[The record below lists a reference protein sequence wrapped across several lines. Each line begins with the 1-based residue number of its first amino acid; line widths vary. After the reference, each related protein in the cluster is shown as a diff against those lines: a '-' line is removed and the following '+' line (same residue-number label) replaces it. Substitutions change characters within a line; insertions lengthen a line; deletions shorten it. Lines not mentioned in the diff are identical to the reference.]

1 MRAVVVG
8 GAGFLGSAI
17 AEELL
22 ERGETVAVFDSAASQ
37 NWCDAVFG
45 HGRVEVFTGDILD
58 PAALRAAFDGADE
71 VYHLAGMLGTSELD
85 ECVLDAIH
93 ANVTGAV
100 MVFEAAID
108 RMVSRVFFPAKP
120 NVWRNTYTIT
130 KFAAEQFAQMY
141 AADGVITIPALRYF
155 NAYGPRQCLGPVRKL
170 IPTFAAQALC
180 GQPLTVYG
188 DGSQTVDLIY
198 SADLAR
204 HTIDFTRSGYVGDAV
219 DLGRGVPLTVLEVA
233 NAVNEIVG
241 NRAGLV
247 HLPMRRGETPA
258 TQLVADNR
266 DIEEVLGALR
276 FVSLEQSLETTL
288 AWYAGLPRDQIEDA
302 AAAYQAA

>member
-1 MRAVVVG
+1 VVVG
-8 GAGFLGSAI
+8 GAGFLGSSI
-17 AEELL
+17 AETLL
-22 ERGETVAVFDSAASQ
+22 ERGEAVVVFDNAASQ
-37 NWCDAVFG
+37 EWCDAVFG
-45 HGRVEVFTGDILD
+45 DGRVEARRGDILNPRD
-58 PAALRAAFDGADE
+58 LRAAFDGADE
-71 VYHLAGMLGTSELD
+71 VYHLAGLLGTSELD
-85 ECVLDAIH
+85 QSVVEAIH
-93 ANVTGAV
+93 SNVTGAV

-108 RMVSRVFFPAKP
+108 RKVSRVFFPAKP

-130 KFAAEQFAQMY
+130 KYAAEQFAQMY
-141 AADGVITIPALRYF
+141 AAAGAIAIPVLRYF

-180 GQPLTVYG
+180 GEPLTVYG

-204 HTIDFTRSGYVGDAV
+204 LTVDFTRSGYVGEAV

-233 NAVNEIVG
+233 NAMNQIVG
-241 NRAGLV
+241 NRAGVV

-266 DIEEVLGALR
+266 GIEEVLGQLR
-276 FVSLEQSLETTL
+276 FEDLAESLETTL
-288 AWYAGLPRDQIEDA
+288 AWYAGLPRRQIEDA
-302 AAAYQAA
+302 AATYQAA